1 MKKLWLSFE
10 ECTGCGACKNICPV
24 GAITLDCDRYG
35 FAFPVIHDSCIEC
48 NRCSDVCSK
57 RLNVNSEFNNCT
69 PQTYAAWSNDCE
81 VRFCSTSGGVF
92 SEIASFFLKRG
103 GYVIGAQYAD
113 DNMVEHVIIDNVD
126 DLIKIRQSKYVQ
138 SNTKMVFAEI
148 KELLNKGKLVVFCG
162 TPCQVAA
169 AYAYLEKDYQNF
181 FSIDFICRGVNS
193 PKAYISWIKEIEK
206 KHHSA
211 VTKVWFKYKSLGWNQ
226 SPQTVKIDFASKKSI
241 VLSGEDNL
249 FMTSYLKSNILIR
262 PSCGNCNFKGVPRYA
277 DITLGDFWG
286 IEKRY
291 DNDKGT
297 SVILINNKKGNEL
310 FNRISNRL
318 FVIPKDFDEVVKGN
332 ICLFSSINIPPTNS
346 EFIKSLDTFSFSEA
360 IYYYTGIYSDPS
372 AKAMQIKLKLKKFL
386 MRLK

>member
-1 MKKLWLSFE
+1 
-10 ECTGCGACKNICPV
+10 
-24 GAITLDCDRYG
+24 
-35 FAFPVIHDSCIEC
+35 
-48 NRCSDVCSK
+48 
-57 RLNVNSEFNNCT
+57 
-69 PQTYAAWSNDCE
+69 
-81 VRFCSTSGGVF
+81 
-92 SEIASFFLKRG
+92 
-103 GYVIGAQYAD
+103 
-113 DNMVEHVIIDNVD
+113 
-126 DLIKIRQSKYVQ
+126 
-138 SNTKMVFAEI
+138 
-148 KELLNKGKLVVFCG
+148 
-162 TPCQVAA
+162 
-169 AYAYLEKDYQNF
+169 
-181 FSIDFICRGVNS
+181 
-193 PKAYISWIKEIEK
+193 
-206 KHHSA
+206 
-211 VTKVWFKYKSLGWNQ
+211 
-226 SPQTVKIDFASKKSI
+226 
-241 VLSGEDNL
+241 
-249 FMTSYLKSNILIR
+249 MTSYLKSNILIR